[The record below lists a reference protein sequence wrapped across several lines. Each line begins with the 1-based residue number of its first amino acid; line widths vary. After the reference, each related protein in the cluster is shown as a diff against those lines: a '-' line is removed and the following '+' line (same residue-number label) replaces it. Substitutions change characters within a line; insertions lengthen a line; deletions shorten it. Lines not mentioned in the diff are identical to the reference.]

1 MKRMHGAL
9 RAASIVWL
17 AMAAGL
23 AGSTPAR
30 GQAGNTYIV
39 SPGDVL
45 TIQVWAGGDKQQEF
59 TSVVSGESSIMVP
72 LAGTVPVGGL
82 SVPAVSERLRK
93 LLAHGYYVNPQVLV
107 TVKDYGGRITV
118 LGEVRS
124 PGIYPLGQGLTALT
138 ACALA
143 GGPTDFA
150 GLHNVK
156 LIRTQG
162 RVSHQYRIDLARI
175 RQGKDEDPL
184 LMAGDRLD
192 VPRRMF

>member
-1 MKRMHGAL
+1 MKRMRWAL

-17 AMAAGL
+17 AAAAL
-23 AGSTPAR
+23 AW
-30 GQAGNTYIV
+30 GQAESTYIV

-45 TIQVWAGGDKQQEF
+45 TIQVWAGGDKQEEF
-59 TSVVSGESSIMVP
+59 TSTVSGERSIMVP
-72 LAGTVPVGGL
+72 LAGTVPVSGL
-82 SVPAVSERLRK
+82 SVPQVSERLRQ
-93 LLAHGYYVNPQVLV
+93 LLSRGYYVNPQVLV
-107 TVKDYGGRITV
+107 SVKDYGGRVTV
-118 LGEVRS
+118 LGEVKT
-124 PGIYPLGQGLTALT
+124 PGIYPLGQGLTALS

-150 GLHNVK
+150 ALHSVR
-156 LIRTQG
+156 LVRTRG

-184 LMAGDRLD
+184 LVAGDRID